1 MAMADKSPKVSRAW
15 REEVFSSPPRRDI
28 ARESKATTRLPV
40 IVPMQG
46 CTFYGDGGNEHVAL
60 LLLRHLQS
68 IGIVRRFKSQPFYL
82 EELGGPGKLIPDLLV
97 ELHDWSLH
105 VIECKS
111 SRFVTDEVKARFA
124 IEEQCLIDLG
134 FRFHIWTNRDKVGRP
149 ISSAVRELDRG
160 FKRPPPHETVNQIS
174 SSVCSST
181 TLGDLLVNFGHDDVI
196 GAAAVCA
203 IHFDLRRELH
213 ETSAVTL
220 HPSPEYQDYFFE
232 SRHVPDGWW
241 ESLSN

>member
-1 MAMADKSPKVSRAW
+1 MAMAAASPEVSRAW

-40 IVPMQG
+40 LVPMQG

-60 LLLRHLQS
+60 LLLRHLQA
-68 IGIVRRFKSQPFYL
+68 IGIVKRFKSQPFYL
-82 EELGGPGKLIPDLLV
+82 EELGGPSKLIPDILV
-97 ELHDWSLH
+97 ELQDSSLH

-111 SRFVTDEVKARFA
+111 SRFVTDAVKERFA
-124 IEEQCLIDLG
+124 LERQCLADLG
-134 FRFHIWTNRDKVGRP
+134 FRFHIWTNRDKVGQP
-149 ISSAVRELDRG
+149 ISSTVRELDRG
-160 FKRPPPHETVNQIS
+160 FKRPPPYETVNRITASVS
-174 SSVCSST
+174 SRT

-203 IHFDLRRELH
+203 IHFDLRRQLH
-213 ETSAVTL
+213 ETSAITL
-220 HPSPEYQDYFFE
+220 LPSAEYQDYFFE

-241 ESLSN
+241 ASLSH